1 MRKAKAV
8 SPQTGRFPDLSS
20 PPPLIG
26 TRYAFLSQESEPQDV
41 CTETSPTVLFV
52 GKRMMTMTITA
63 MNRLLGAVAVG
74 LVVAGGNIAADA
86 SVRLPAE
93 HMSGMPSLAPLLR
106 QVKEAVVTVAIPGLS
121 LPETN
126 SSLNNTQRPLRPP
139 YTRP

>member
-1 MRKAKAV
+1 MC
-8 SPQTGRFPDLSS
+8 PQKHTPRSYSLEKG
-20 PPPLIG
+20 
-26 TRYAFLSQESEPQDV
+26 
-41 CTETSPTVLFV
+41 
-52 GKRMMTMTITA
+52 MMTMTITA

-106 QVKEAVVTVAIPGLS
+106 QENEAVLTVAIPGLS